1 MLVQLWSLEDKY
13 VHNND
18 NNNVLSIQRRLLI
31 TMSANNEPP
40 VKRTKQ
46 LSVLHFF
53 NLNPQRRSVSTTRKN
68 QVEGECLSSAT
79 DKRTTASSATDE
91 RTTAS
96 SATDELTT
104 ATANTKISCP
114 PNDIGLAVGKVL
126 LAEEKSKFL
135 QPWQPQQE
143 HEYPSSARNDRS
155 GQKRVLRKKHLEQFP
170 WLAVNQLSKGAFC
183 LPCVLFG
190 VSGVGGRSD
199 GHGQPSGALVTRPLQ
214 QFKKLTGKDS
224 ILSKHEKLNYHKEA
238 VVMKDN
244 FHKTAIEAR
253 HDDILSQLNKAHQE
267 EVLRNRSFLHSIA
280 DTVLMSAR
288 QNIALR
294 GHRNEIGCVSVNGV
308 EPEENDGNF
317 RALLRYR
324 IIGGDNQLAS
334 FVKNAKQNATYHSA
348 EIQNDLIRTAASLIK
363 DEVTSRARAASFWLI
378 IADETTDRQ
387 KRELLAI
394 LIRYAYVKEGKWVCV
409 EDPVAVM
416 DIIQRATAQDVQGES
431 RLSGSVIGSIF
442 LKYC

>member
-1 MLVQLWSLEDKY
+1 MLVLLWSLEDKY

-18 NNNVLSIQRRLLI
+18 NNNDLATQRRLLI
-31 TMSANNEPP
+31 TMSANNKPP

-53 NLNPQRRSVSTTRKN
+53 NLNPQGRSVSTTRKN

-104 ATANTKISCP
+104 ATANTEISCP
-114 PNDIGLAVGKVL
+114 PNDIGHAVRKVL
-126 LAEEKSKFL
+126 SAEEKAKFL

-170 WLAVNQLSKGAFC
+170 WLVVSQLSKRAFC
-183 LPCVLFG
+183 FPCVFFG
-190 VSGVGGRSD
+190 AGGVGGRSD
-199 GHGQPSGALVTRPLQ
+199 GHGQPPGALVTRPLQ
-214 QFKKLTGKDS
+214 QFKKMTGKDGA
-224 ILSKHEKLNYHKEA
+224 LSKHEKLIYHKEA

-244 FHKTAIEAR
+244 FHKTVIEAR
-253 HDDILSQLNKAHQE
+253 HDDILSQLDKAHQE
-267 EVLRNRSFLHSIA
+267 EVLRNRSYLLSIA
-280 DTVLMSAR
+280 DTVLMCAR

-294 GHRNEIGCVSVNGV
+294 GHRNEVGCVSVNGV
-308 EPEENDGNF
+308 EPKENDGNF

-324 IIGGDNQLAS
+324 IRGGDNQLVS

-348 EIQNDLIRTAASLIK
+348 EIQNDLISTAASLMKNKVI
-363 DEVTSRARAASFWLI
+363 SRARAASFWSI
-378 IADETTDRQ
+378 IAD
-387 KRELLAI
+387 
-394 LIRYAYVKEGKWVCV
+394 
-409 EDPVAVM
+409 
-416 DIIQRATAQDVQGES
+416 
-431 RLSGSVIGSIF
+431 
-442 LKYC
+442 